1 MAIEKILVPIDFTP
15 ASDAALSYALAIAD
29 ETGAEVEVLYVWQP
43 SSIFA
48 DSPEGVAME
57 QRLSAAELEHQARVC
72 GRLEFG
78 EEAANV
84 ILAILAREAFD
95 LVVMGEDQGERRV
108 AENVARTSPCK
119 VVLKAA

>member
-1 MAIEKILVPIDFTP
+1 MDDVIGFQ
-15 ASDAALSYALAIAD
+15 
-29 ETGAEVEVLYVWQP
+29 ETGIDAIGLWRP
-43 SSIFA
+43 K
-48 DSPEGVAME
+48 
-57 QRLSAAELEHQARVC
+57 LT
-72 GRLEFG
+72 EFG